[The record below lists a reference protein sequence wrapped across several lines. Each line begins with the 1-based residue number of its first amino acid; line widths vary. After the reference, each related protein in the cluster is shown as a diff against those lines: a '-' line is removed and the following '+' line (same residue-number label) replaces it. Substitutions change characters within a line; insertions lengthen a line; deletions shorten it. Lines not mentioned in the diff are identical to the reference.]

1 MTHRTC
7 TVEDDLATIVL
18 HNAPQN
24 RIGLQMVA
32 ELDDALRVVETSGAR
47 AVLLRAEGRDF
58 SYGGDIAPWPQW
70 SQDELRSH
78 FQQFM
83 AVFNRYE
90 RLPVPTVAAV
100 QGLCFGGGFE
110 LVLRSDVVLA
120 GEGAAF
126 GHPEQSIA
134 IATLLGGIYR
144 VAERAGRAKAMEWAL
159 TSERVPAAEMARFGV
174 VNRVVPDADLLDEA
188 TAFARKAAQG
198 PTRARGAQGAAAHL
212 GRRWHG
218 GGRRDHVRRR
228 RPAVVHRGHPDG
240 HPRRRRGDPGWST
253 ASRYALPGALTCP
266 TKTNPW
272 TWRTAAVPSTST
284 SSAVRSCSL
293 GTASA
298 CTATSTGRPVAAS
311 SQRCCAGRPTAGR

>member
-78 FQQFM
+78 FRQFM

-134 IATLLGGIYR
+134 IVTLLGGIYR

-198 PTRARGAQGAAAHL
+198 PTRAHAAHKALLRTWAVGGTAAADEIMFDVAVPL
-212 GRRWHG
+212 WSTEDTRMAIPAAVEAIQAGQ
-218 GGRRDHVRRR
+218 R
-228 RPAVVHRGHPDG
+228 RPDMRFQ
-240 HPRRRRGDPGWST
+240 
-253 ASRYALPGALTCP
+253 
-266 TKTNPW
+266 
-272 TWRTAAVPSTST
+272 
-284 SSAVRSCSL
+284 
-293 GTASA
+293 
-298 CTATSTGRPVAAS
+298 GR
-311 SQRCCAGRPTAGR
+311 

>member
-1 MTHRTC
+1 MTHLTC

-18 HNAPQN
+18 DNAPQN

-78 FQQFM
+78 FRQFM

-100 QGLCFGGGFE
+100 QGLCFGGWFE

-134 IATLLGGIYR
+134 IVTLLGGIYR
-144 VAERAGRAKAMEWAL
+144 VASGR
-159 TSERVPAAEMARFGV
+159 
-174 VNRVVPDADLLDEA
+174 D
-188 TAFARKAAQG
+188 G
-198 PTRARGAQGAAAHL
+198 P
-212 GRRWHG
+212 RRWSG
-218 GGRRDHVRRR
+218 PSPPSGCRRR
-228 RPAVVHRGHPDG
+228 RWLGSASSTAWCQTPTCSTRPPRSRARRLRAPRAHAAHKALLRTWAVGGTAAADEIMFDVAVPL
-240 HPRRRRGDPGWST
+240 WST
-253 ASRYALPGALTCP
+253 EDTRMAIP
-266 TKTNPW
+266 
-272 TWRTAAVPSTST
+272 AAVEAIQAGQRRPDM
-284 SSAVRSCSL
+284 RFQ
-293 GTASA
+293 
-298 CTATSTGRPVAAS
+298 GR
-311 SQRCCAGRPTAGR
+311 

>member
-1 MTHRTC
+1 MTHLTC

-120 GEGAAF
+120 GKAL
-126 GHPEQSIA
+126 PS
-134 IATLLGGIYR
+134 ATPSSPSR
-144 VAERAGRAKAMEWAL
+144 SSRSSAGSTGSPSGR
-159 TSERVPAAEMARFGV
+159 
-174 VNRVVPDADLLDEA
+174 D
-188 TAFARKAAQG
+188 G
-198 PTRARGAQGAAAHL
+198 P
-212 GRRWHG
+212 RRWSG
-218 GGRRDHVRRR
+218 PSPPNACRRR
-228 RPAVVHRGHPDG
+228 RWLGSASSTAWCQTPTCSTRPPRSRARRPRAPRAHAAHKALLRTWAVGGTAAADEIMFDVAVPL
-240 HPRRRRGDPGWST
+240 WST
-253 ASRYALPGALTCP
+253 EDTRMAIP
-266 TKTNPW
+266 
-272 TWRTAAVPSTST
+272 AAVEAIQAGQRRPDM
-284 SSAVRSCSL
+284 RFQ
-293 GTASA
+293 
-298 CTATSTGRPVAAS
+298 GR
-311 SQRCCAGRPTAGR
+311 